1 MLIESLIGSLNREEQ
16 EKVFLQLEGVR
27 KVPSLL
33 WKMSSAFG
41 GYFEYPNANSE
52 LLAVGCVGMRLKW
65 LQFSALVCTSL
76 L

>member
-33 WKMSSAFG
+33 WKMSATFG
-41 GYFEYPNANSE
+41 GYLSI
-52 LLAVGCVGMRLKW
+52 
-65 LQFSALVCTSL
+65 
-76 L
+76 